1 MSDEMALMVDGLTKM
16 WAATSGLRPVTFNV
30 AAGELVVVRGR
41 SGSGKSTLLALL
53 AGWCSPDAGT
63 IRYSTGAD
71 PLEWRNVAV
80 VPQVL
85 ALVPEL
91 TARENVD
98 EALHGSG
105 ATRAARAERVRAALE
120 LLDLMELADRPPTD
134 TSMGQQQRTA
144 VARCVVAQPKVI
156 LADEPTSHQDA
167 QHATTVI
174 AALRAAARAGSGL
187 IVASHAEEVI
197 AAADQVID
205 LDL

>member
-1 MSDEMALMVDGLTKM
+1 
-16 WAATSGLRPVTFNV
+16 
-30 AAGELVVVRGR
+30 
-41 SGSGKSTLLALL
+41 
-53 AGWCSPDAGT
+53 
-63 IRYSTGAD
+63 
-71 PLEWRNVAV
+71 
-80 VPQVL
+80 
-85 ALVPEL
+85 
-91 TARENVD
+91 
-98 EALHGSG
+98 
-105 ATRAARAERVRAALE
+105 
-120 LLDLMELADRPPTD
+120 MELADRPPAD

-174 AALRAAARAGSGL
+174 AALRAAAQAGSGL